1 MAERTYPGAIYRGRD
16 AYHNPRVESSPDKL
30 HHSVQY
36 VPAAL
41 VDTLVEALIASRDNY
56 GKYGDLR
63 NDPNA
68 PGELIT
74 KINNALEKAGVT
86 GA

>member
-1 MAERTYPGAIYRGRD
+1 MVKRTYPGAIFKEAGMVYIPGMSGEDR
-16 AYHNPRVESSPDKL
+16 PPTKT
-30 HHSVQY
+30 VQY

-41 VDTLVEALIASRDNY
+41 ADALVDALIASRDNY
-56 GKYGDLR
+56 GKYGGLV

-86 GA
+86 GG